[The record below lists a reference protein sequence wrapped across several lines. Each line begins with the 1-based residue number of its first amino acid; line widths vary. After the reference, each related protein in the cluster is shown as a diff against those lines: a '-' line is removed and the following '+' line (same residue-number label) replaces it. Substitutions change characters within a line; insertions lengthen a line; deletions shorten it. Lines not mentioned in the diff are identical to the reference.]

1 MVTPFFLLLI
11 SLIGVLA
18 AFTEPGLLDLILVAA
33 PSALASLFL
42 LLRAFFL
49 RRGRYSRLF
58 ANKNRTT
65 DNSFVWKNRPTAK
78 NYIVI
83 DGSNAMHWKDGS
95 PQIDTLRDVVA
106 QVAALGYTPGVVFD
120 ANAGHLIA
128 GKYQHNRA
136 MGKLLGLPE
145 DRVMVVDKGAPADPT
160 ILEAARFLGA
170 RIVTNDRYRDW
181 ATAHPEVN
189 EPGHLIRGGYREGK
203 LWLGVGPSEPA
214 G

>member
-1 MVTPFFLLLI
+1 MLVPFFLLLI

-18 AFTEPGLLDLILVAA
+18 ALTQPGFLDLILVAG

-42 LLRAFFL
+42 LLRAFFHGKGK
-49 RRGRYSRLF
+49 RRLS
-58 ANKNRTT
+58 AQ
-65 DNSFVWKNRPTAK
+65 
-78 NYIVI
+78 NYLVI
-83 DGSNAMHWKDGS
+83 DGSNAMHWKGGT

-120 ANAGHLIA
+120 ANAGHLVT
-128 GKYQHNRA
+128 GRYQHNRA

-145 DRVMVVDKGAPADPT
+145 DRIMVVDKGAPADPT

-181 ATAHPEVN
+181 ADAHPEVN
-189 EPGHLIRGGYREGK
+189 EPGYLIRGGYRDGK
-203 LWLGVGPSEPA
+203 LWLGVGPSGSA

>member
-1 MVTPFFLLLI
+1 MLVPFFLLLI
-11 SLIGVLA
+11 SLTGVLA
-18 AFTEPGLLDLILVAA
+18 ALTQPGFPDLILVAG
-33 PSALASLFL
+33 PSALGSLFL
-42 LLRAFFL
+42 LLRAHFRSKGN
-49 RRGRYSRLF
+49 RRLS
-58 ANKNRTT
+58 TQ
-65 DNSFVWKNRPTAK
+65 
-78 NYIVI
+78 NYLVI
-83 DGSNAMHWKDGS
+83 DGSNAMHWKDGT

-120 ANAGHLIA
+120 ANAGHLIT
-128 GKYQHNRA
+128 GKYQHHRA

-145 DRVMVVDKGAPADPT
+145 DRIMVVDKGAPADPT

-181 ATAHPEVN
+181 ADAHPEVN
-189 EPGHLIRGGYREGK
+189 EPGYLIRGGYREGK